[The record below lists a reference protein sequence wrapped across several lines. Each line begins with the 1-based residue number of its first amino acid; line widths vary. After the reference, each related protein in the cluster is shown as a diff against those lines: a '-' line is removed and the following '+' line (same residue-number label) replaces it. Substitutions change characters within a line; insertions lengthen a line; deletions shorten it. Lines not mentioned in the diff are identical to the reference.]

1 MERLENSIDAR
12 IRRAAQ
18 RYVGSAIFAET
29 PTGARLRVNALSTDG
44 ELETREIGLDKF
56 FTRRRVFIVLE
67 PEWRRIVA
75 FVGDETF
82 QNGGKIV
89 EVKSGIERKYK
100 PDVPQVQNS
109 VAAGLVRRI
118 TATQIEGDS

>member
-18 RYVGSAIFAET
+18 RYVGSSIFAET

-56 FTRRRVFIVLE
+56 FTRRRVFIVSE
-67 PEWRRIVA
+67 HEWRRIVA

>member
-18 RYVGSAIFAET
+18 RYVGSLIFAET

-56 FTRRRVFIVLE
+56 FTRRRVFIVSE

-89 EVKSGIERKYK
+89 EVKNGIERKYR
-100 PDVPQVQNS
+100 PDVPQVQSS
-109 VAAGLVRRI
+109 VAAGLARRI

>member
-44 ELETREIGLDKF
+44 DIETREIGLDNF
-56 FTRRRVFIVLE
+56 FTRRRVFIVSE

-89 EVKSGIERKYK
+89 EVKNGIERKYR

-109 VAAGLVRRI
+109 VAAGLARRI

>member
-44 ELETREIGLDKF
+44 ELETREIGLDNF
-56 FTRRRVFIVLE
+56 FTRRRVFIVSE

-89 EVKSGIERKYK
+89 EVKSGIERKYR

>member
-56 FTRRRVFIVLE
+56 FTRRRVFIVSE

-89 EVKSGIERKYK
+89 EVKNGIERKYR
-100 PDVPQVQNS
+100 PDVPQVQSS
-109 VAAGLVRRI
+109 VAAGLARRI

>member
-44 ELETREIGLDKF
+44 EIETREIGLDNF
-56 FTRRRVFIVLE
+56 FTRRRVFIVSE

-89 EVKSGIERKYK
+89 EVKNGIERKYR

-109 VAAGLVRRI
+109 VAAGLARRI

>member
-1 MERLENSIDAR
+1 MS
-12 IRRAAQ
+12 
-18 RYVGSAIFAET
+18 
-29 PTGARLRVNALSTDG
+29 
-44 ELETREIGLDKF
+44 
-56 FTRRRVFIVLE
+56 E

>member
-44 ELETREIGLDKF
+44 DIETREIVLDNF
-56 FTRRRVFIVLE
+56 FTRRRVFIVSE

-82 QNGGKIV
+82 QNGGRIV
-89 EVKSGIERKYK
+89 EVKNGIERKYR

-109 VAAGLVRRI
+109 VAAGLARRI

>member
-44 ELETREIGLDKF
+44 ELETREIGLDNF
-56 FTRRRVFIVLE
+56 FTRRRVFIVSE

-89 EVKSGIERKYK
+89 EVKNGIERKYR
-100 PDVPQVQNS
+100 PDVPQVQSS
-109 VAAGLVRRI
+109 VAAGLARRI

>member
-44 ELETREIGLDKF
+44 ELETREIGLDNF
-56 FTRRRVFIVLE
+56 FTRRRVFIVSE

-89 EVKSGIERKYK
+89 EVKSGIERKYR

-109 VAAGLVRRI
+109 VAAGLARRI

>member
-1 MERLENSIDAR
+1 MERLEKSIDAR
-12 IRRAAQ
+12 IFRAAQ
-18 RYVGSAIFAET
+18 RDIGSAIFAET

-44 ELETREIGLDKF
+44 EVEAREIGLDYLF
-56 FTRRRVFIVLE
+56 SRRRVFVVSE

-89 EVKSGIERKYK
+89 EVKNGIERKYR
-100 PDVPQVQNS
+100 PDVPQVQSS
-109 VAAGLVRRI
+109 VAAGLARRI

>member
-29 PTGARLRVNALSTDG
+29 PTGARLRVTALSTDG

-56 FTRRRVFIVLE
+56 FTRRRVFIVSE

-109 VAAGLVRRI
+109 VAAGLARRI

>member
-1 MERLENSIDAR
+1 MERLEISIDAR

-29 PTGARLRVNALSTDG
+29 PTGTRLRVNALSIDG
-44 ELETREIGLDKF
+44 DAEVKEIGLDTLF
-56 FTRRRVFIVLE
+56 SRSRVFIMSDS
-67 PEWRRIVA
+67 EWRRVVA

-82 QNGGKIV
+82 RNGSKIV
-89 EVKSGIERKYK
+89 ETKNGIERKYRA
-100 PDVPQVQNS
+100 DVPQVQNS
-109 VAAGLVRRI
+109 VAAGLARRI

>member
-18 RYVGSAIFAET
+18 RYVGSSIFAET
-29 PTGARLRVNALSTDG
+29 STGARLRVNALSLDG
-44 ELETREIGLDKF
+44 EVEAREMGFDSLF
-56 FTRRRVFIVLE
+56 SRRRVFIVSE
-67 PEWRRIVA
+67 SEWRRIVA
-75 FVGDETF
+75 FVEDETF

-89 EVKSGIERKYK
+89 EVKNGIERKYK

-109 VAAGLVRRI
+109 VASGLARRI

>member
-29 PTGARLRVNALSTDG
+29 PTGARLRVNALSLDG
-44 ELETREIGLDKF
+44 EVEAREMGFDSLF
-56 FTRRRVFIVLE
+56 SRRRVFIVPE

-75 FVGDETF
+75 FIGDETF

-89 EVKSGIERKYK
+89 EVKNGIERKYK
-100 PDVPQVQNS
+100 PDVPQAQNS
-109 VAAGLVRRI
+109 VASGLARRI

>member
-1 MERLENSIDAR
+1 MERLEKSIDAR
-12 IRRAAQ
+12 IFRAAQ
-18 RYVGSAIFAET
+18 RYVGAEIFAET

-56 FTRRRVFIVLE
+56 FTRRRVFIVSE

>member
-1 MERLENSIDAR
+1 MERLEKSIDAR
-12 IRRAAQ
+12 IFRAAQ
-18 RYVGSAIFAET
+18 RYIGSAIFAET

-44 ELETREIGLDKF
+44 ELETREIGLDNF
-56 FTRRRVFIVLE
+56 FTRRRVFIVSE

-89 EVKSGIERKYK
+89 EVKNGIERKYR
-100 PDVPQVQNS
+100 PDVPQVQSS
-109 VAAGLVRRI
+109 VAAGLARRI

>member
-18 RYVGSAIFAET
+18 RYVGSTIFAET
-29 PTGARLRVNALSTDG
+29 TTGARLRVNALSTDG
-44 ELETREIGLDKF
+44 ELETREIGLDNF
-56 FTRRRVFIVLE
+56 FTRRRVFIVSE

-89 EVKSGIERKYK
+89 EVKSGIERKYR
-100 PDVPQVQNS
+100 PDVPQVQSS
-109 VAAGLVRRI
+109 VAAGLARRI

>member
-56 FTRRRVFIVLE
+56 FTRRRVFIVSE